1 MKYFLLFIQLLLD
14 QKGEHEF
21 DHYWK
26 YYILTIRLL
35 YHQHKIEATYFELFN
50 LAKLRSEKDYVA
62 KVTFNY
68 TVHSI
73 FNQSISIRYFNI
85 IPWIILWK
93 KLSIKIKFTFFK
105 CPIKFFLYLFDLFFY
120 FVIIFTVFILLILW
134 KFYYFLT

>member
-1 MKYFLLFIQLLLD
+1 LKYFHLFIQLLLD
-14 QKGEHEF
+14 QKVEHEF

-26 YYILTIRLL
+26 YYILTIKLL
-35 YHQHKIEATYFELFN
+35 YRQHKIEAIFFELLN
-50 LAKLRSEKDYVA
+50 LAKLRSEKYCVV
-62 KVTFNY
+62 KVTFNN

-73 FNQSISIRYFNI
+73 FNQKISKRYFNI

-105 CPIKFFLYLFDLFFY
+105 SPIKFFLYLIDLFFY

-134 KFYYFLT
+134 EFYYFLT